1 MAEGTGKQM
10 KVDLSIEELQ
20 VLMAPGERAQAEVVR
35 LNAEVAKLNSQLA
48 VMSYPHTDMGNE
60 YRSVVLNA
68 LANVCAQSAHGNK
81 IAAIKIV
88 RELTGI
94 GLKEAKDVVEGN
106 YTGPGFRRIG

>member
-10 KVDLSIEELQ
+10 KVDVSIEELQ
-20 VLMAPGERAQAEVVR
+20 VLMAPGERAQSEVVR
-35 LNAEVAKLNSQLA
+35 LNAEVAKLNSQIA
-48 VMSYPHTDMGNE
+48 VMSYPHTDIGNE

-106 YTGPGFRRIG
+106 YTGPGFRKMG